1 MIIVIV
7 GDSTDIVL
15 YQKSPCHD
23 RSLILMV
30 IKPYRAAVQG
40 IAVESSY
47 TWVLVG

>member
-1 MIIVIV
+1 MIIVMV
-7 GDSTDIVL
+7 GDNTDLVL

-23 RSLILMV
+23 RSLFLMA
-30 IKPYRAAVQG
+30 IKPYRAAAQG